1 MVVGQWGFVL
11 GSDKLFMHWL
21 REREREREM
30 GGGLPINNDWVEDK
44 RGGNGR
50 RSDDDRWGRRGFY
63 TSKEM

>member
-1 MVVGQWGFVL
+1 
-11 GSDKLFMHWL
+11 MHRL
-21 REREREREM
+21 REREREREREM